1 MEDYEEMLL
10 QISEV
15 MRAHNKLRGGITHE
29 EAIEYIRNIVGYN
42 KLLENGMNVIKCKE
56 CKYSERFI
64 DPYTGKERYACTDKR
79 GHIVD
84 PFFGDISTII
94 DVGCEKGEKA

>member
-15 MRAHNKLRGGITHE
+15 MRAHNKLRGGISDE

-42 KLLENGMNVIKCKE
+42 KPLENDC
-56 CKYSERFI
+56 
-64 DPYTGKERYACTDKR
+64 D
-79 GHIVD
+79 
-84 PFFGDISTII
+84 
-94 DVGCEKGEKA
+94 

>member
-15 MRAHNKLRGGITHE
+15 MRAHNRLRGGITHG

-42 KLLENGMNVIKCKE
+42 KLLENDC
-56 CKYSERFI
+56 
-64 DPYTGKERYACTDKR
+64 D
-79 GHIVD
+79 
-84 PFFGDISTII
+84 
-94 DVGCEKGEKA
+94 